1 MRKYESMSELVEA
14 AGRTLDA
21 DEAATYTRDAYF
33 AGRSLVGW
41 AEVAA
46 AVNGVRA
53 EEAGEVERMAGELAA
68 LDLPRP
74 TDRKR
79 RTRWSEDGGDE
90 IDHDRLRSG
99 QLDCWRQQRR
109 ESCQAPQHVVVVCQ
123 IGALQSVPARDL
135 LWRGAAAIALAD
147 LLEQAGYRV
156 TLWACGRSVMNT
168 FSRRPGGEVQY
179 SVRACRL
186 KASDEPVNAA
196 ALANAV
202 CGWMYRL
209 VWLQEHAVE
218 RPGWAHGGR
227 TVPLLPEDVEELA
240 DGQPVLVIQD
250 IYDREAAVKKAGEA
264 VVALAG

>member
-14 AGRTLDA
+14 TGRTVDA
-21 DEAATYTRDAYF
+21 AEAATYTRPSHF
-33 AGRSLVGW
+33 VGRRLVGW
-41 AEVAA
+41 AEVTA
-46 AVNGVRA
+46 AVNGSRD
-53 EEAGEVERMAGELAA
+53 EEAGEVERMAADLAS

-79 RTRWSEDGGDE
+79 RSRWSEDGGDE

-99 QLDCWRQQRR
+99 QLDCWRQQARQT
-109 ESCQAPQHVVVVCQ
+109 CAAPQHVTVVCQ
-123 IGALQSVPARDL
+123 IGALASVPARDL
-135 LWRGAAAIALAD
+135 LWLCAAAIALAD

-156 TLWACGRSVMNT
+156 TLWACGRSVMD
-168 FSRRPGGEVQY
+168 RRFGRTVC

-218 RPGWAHGGR
+218 RKAWAHGGG
-227 TVPLLPEDVEELA
+227 TVPLRPEDVEELA
-240 DGQPVLVIQD
+240 DGQVAVVVQD
-250 IYDREAAVKKAGEA
+250 VYDRDA
-264 VVALAG
+264 ALALARRAIEELKEVA